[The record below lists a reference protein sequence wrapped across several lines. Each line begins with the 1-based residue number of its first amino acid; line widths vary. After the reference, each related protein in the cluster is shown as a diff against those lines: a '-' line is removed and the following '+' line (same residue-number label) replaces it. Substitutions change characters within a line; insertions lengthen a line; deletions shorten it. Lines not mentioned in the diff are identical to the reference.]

1 MTEWEQGGGRVAKGK
16 KVGGKAVR
24 KPTNRQLVN
33 LALREMRKAVPE
45 IEERVK
51 QRDALAAESRFE
63 APRTSEIT
71 RRKDGD

>member
-1 MTEWEQGGGRVAKGK
+1 MAKGRK
-16 KVGGKAVR
+16 LGGKGAR
-24 KPTNRQLVN
+24 KPTNRQVVN

-71 RRKDGD
+71 KRKDDD

>member
-1 MTEWEQGGGRVAKGK
+1 MAKGK
-16 KVGGKAVR
+16 KVSSKAAR

-33 LALREMRKAVPE
+33 LALREMRNAVPE

-71 RRKDGD
+71 KRKDDD